1 MKKRVIESVIGI
13 CHMEEFDNTEIR
25 LVKKAIEATE
35 RSYARYSN
43 FKVGAALLLEDG
55 TEVIGCNQEN
65 AAYPVTICAERSAL
79 FSAGAQYPE
88 LAVTTI
94 AIAARNENGELLAEP
109 ITPCGS
115 CRQAL
120 IETETRYGRPI
131 KILLYG
137 TCHIYVIEGI
147 RNLMPLSFSDKQM

>member
-13 CHMEEFDNTEIR
+13 CHMEELDNTEIR

-79 FSAGAQYPE
+79 FSAGAQ
-88 LAVTTI
+88 
-94 AIAARNENGELLAEP
+94 NM
-109 ITPCGS
+109 TP
-115 CRQAL
+115 
-120 IETETRYGRPI
+120 
-131 KILLYG
+131 
-137 TCHIYVIEGI
+137 V
-147 RNLMPLSFSDKQM
+147 

>member
-1 MKKRVIESVIGI
+1 M
-13 CHMEEFDNTEIR
+13 
-25 LVKKAIEATE
+25 
-35 RSYARYSN
+35 
-43 FKVGAALLLEDG
+43 LLEDG

>member
-1 MKKRVIESVIGI
+1 M
-13 CHMEEFDNTEIR
+13 
-25 LVKKAIEATE
+25 
-35 RSYARYSN
+35 
-43 FKVGAALLLEDG
+43 LLEDG

-120 IETETRYGRPI
+120 IETETRYGRPHKDSFYTEHAI
-131 KILLYG
+131 YTLSKESEIS
-137 TCHIYVIEGI
+137 CHFHSRTSRCRFKPEQMLAYLICTICTGNSQDPVFRHVPHRHG
-147 RNLMPLSFSDKQM
+147 RWDMPL

>member
-13 CHMEEFDNTEIR
+13 CHMEELDNTEIR

-120 IETETRYGRPI
+120 IET
-131 KILLYG
+131 
-137 TCHIYVIEGI
+137 
-147 RNLMPLSFSDKQM
+147 